1 MRICVVGAG
10 VIGLSCAVRL
20 AEAGHRVT
28 VHSSGESRPVSQV
41 AAAMW
46 FPYSAFPRDKVLDWS
61 MVSLP
66 VFDDLS
72 MDPATGVAMR
82 SGIQLHRTTTPDL
95 WWTERLTT
103 GPVGHD
109 RIPDLPGILG
119 GTAAVL
125 PVVDMA
131 RYLPWLVAECSRREV
146 DHVSGAVRSVEE
158 LDPTYDAVVLAV
170 GLGARALLGDDEL
183 FPVRGQVVRLANP
196 GLTDWLLDEDEEL
209 TYVIP
214 RFDDVVCGGS
224 ADVDATDLSP
234 DPAQESTIL
243 ARVRRLV
250 PELAEAA
257 PMSRAVGLR
266 PARTSVR
273 VERIFDLDRTG
284 RPVVGCYGH
293 GGSGV
298 TMSWGCADEVVGL
311 LGD

>member
-10 VIGLSCAVRL
+10 VIGLSCALRL
-20 AEAGHRVT
+20 AESGHRVT
-28 VHSSGESRPVSQV
+28 VHSSGEPPVSRV

-82 SGIQLHRTTTPDL
+82 SGIQLHRSATPDL
-95 WWTERLTT
+95 WWTDQLMSE
-103 GPVGHD
+103 PVGPD
-109 RIPDLPGILG
+109 RIPNLPGILG

-131 RYLPWLVAECSRREV
+131 RYLPWLGAECSRRDV
-146 DHVSGAVRSVEE
+146 DHVSGVVRSVEE
-158 LDPTYDAVVLAV
+158 LDPAFDAVVLAV

-224 ADVDATDLSP
+224 ADVDATELSP
-234 DPAQESTIL
+234 DPAQESAIL

-250 PELAEAA
+250 PELAGAA

-266 PARTSVR
+266 PGRTSVR
-273 VERIFDLDRTG
+273 VERIFDLDRSG
-284 RPVVGCYGH
+284 RPVVACYGH

-298 TMSWGCADEVVGL
+298 TMSWGCAEEVRGL
-311 LGD
+311 LAD